1 MSYFTSPGMP
11 RGEAAAL
18 AEISCIVV
26 TGNAKIL
33 SLRCLTLSTGRTESA
48 MYSRLLYCTARLV
61 SARSMWTALG
71 ESDIR
76 WAASAAPMPCDASIA
91 DWRF

>member
-1 MSYFTSPGMP
+1 MLYFTSPGIP
-11 RGEAAAL
+11 RGEATADAAT
-18 AEISCIVV
+18 SCIVV
-26 TGNAKIL
+26 TGKLKIL

-76 WAASAAPMPCDASIA
+76 
-91 DWRF
+91 